1 MGGLN
6 SKKGRAMLVLK
17 KKQFVLT
24 KENILSAYEEVKE
37 FFGFASQA
45 MRDADTLVKCFA
57 AIGFQ
62 AEIEPN
68 GDLTIVSYQEND
80 QPIEM
85 VLEALAPYVVKGSY
99 LHFEEDGEKAEFRFD
114 GKELAITL

>member
-1 MGGLN
+1 
-6 SKKGRAMLVLK
+6 MLVLK

-24 KENILSAYEEVKE
+24 KENIPSAYKEVKE
-37 FFGFASQA
+37 YFEFASQA

-62 AEIEPN
+62 AEVEPS

-85 VLEALAPYVVKGSY
+85 FLEALAPYIVKGSY
-99 LHFEEDGEKAEFRFD
+99 LHFDEDGEEVKFEFD
-114 GKELAITL
+114 GEELAITL